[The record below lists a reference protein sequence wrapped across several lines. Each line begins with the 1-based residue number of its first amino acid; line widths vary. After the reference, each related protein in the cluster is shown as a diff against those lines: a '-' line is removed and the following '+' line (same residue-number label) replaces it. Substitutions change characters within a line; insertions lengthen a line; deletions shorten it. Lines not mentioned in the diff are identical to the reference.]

1 VKCKKEVS
9 VMIEKIDYLKDY
21 SKDNKMLE
29 VSTSNKLVLA
39 FRFLDEDG
47 EDWLIGKQLNN
58 RYRRVKLS
66 SIKSLKIENL

>member
-1 VKCKKEVS
+1 
-9 VMIEKIDYLKDY
+9 MIEKIEYLKDY
-21 SKDNKMLE
+21 SKNNKMLE